1 MVRQDA
7 YERLKNA
14 IVNQEY
20 RPGEIVSI
28 SELARDLGISRT
40 PIREALNA
48 LERDFLVQMVDMRGV
63 LIRPLSVDEI
73 VQLNQMREVIDGLA
87 ARLAANLIPDKVI
100 DDFMNRFKALERA
113 KDGPDSDLHSQL
125 SDELH
130 RAITAASGNFYVQ
143 SQWAHLNTA
152 FMRVKD
158 RSWDVWRR
166 SSDQKEVSRRRLKEH
181 LSILAALKARNP
193 AKAEAAAREHV
204 ARAAIDMFKYMHAPY
219 G

>member
-1 MVRQDA
+1 VVRQDA
-7 YERLKNA
+7 YERLKKA
-14 IVNQEY
+14 IVTQEY
-20 RPGEIVSI
+20 RPGAIVSI
-28 SELARDLGISRT
+28 SELARDLRISRT

-48 LERDFLVQMVDMRGV
+48 LERDFLVQVVDMRGV

-87 ARLAANLIPDKVI
+87 ARL
-100 DDFMNRFKALERA
+100 
-113 KDGPDSDLHSQL
+113 
-125 SDELH
+125 
-130 RAITAASGNFYVQ
+130 YVQ

-166 SSDQKEVSRRRLKEH
+166 SSEQKEVSGRRLKEH
-181 LSILAALKARNP
+181 LSILAALKSRNP

-204 ARAAIDMFKYMHAPY
+204 ANGAIDMFKYMHAPY